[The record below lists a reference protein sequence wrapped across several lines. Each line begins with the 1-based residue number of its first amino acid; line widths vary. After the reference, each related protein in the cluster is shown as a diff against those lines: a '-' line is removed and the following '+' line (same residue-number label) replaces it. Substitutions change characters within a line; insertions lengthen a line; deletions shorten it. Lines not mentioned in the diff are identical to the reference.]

1 MSETEINIK
10 MSIIN
15 IDFIPC
21 FCYQI
26 LNTTMSYFF
35 LLQSLDESE

>member
-1 MSETEINIK
+1 ML
-10 MSIIN
+10 III
-15 IDFIPC
+15 IDLIHRFYC
-21 FCYQI
+21 QI